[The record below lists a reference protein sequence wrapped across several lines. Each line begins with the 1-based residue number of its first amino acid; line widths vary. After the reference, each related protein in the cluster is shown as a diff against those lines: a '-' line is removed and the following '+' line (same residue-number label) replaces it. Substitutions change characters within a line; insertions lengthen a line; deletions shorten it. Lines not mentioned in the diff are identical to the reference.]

1 MKSITFIPIAEAVR
15 LYSPGEGRHFFDAA
29 SMRFFRSRLPQ
40 FAYSGPGGI
49 YFVTSEQF
57 VSGSH
62 RKPRAYTVR
71 KLTPHTG
78 EQRGSI
84 DNSSEFNTLTRYAAN
99 KIAAQLA
106 AGGFRAIISRVGAA

>member
-1 MKSITFIPIAEAVR
+1 MKTITFIPIAEAIR
-15 LYSPGEGRHFFDAA
+15 LYSPGEGRHFFDTA

-57 VSGSH
+57 VAWDGSF

-71 KLTPHTG
+71 KVTPHTA
-78 EQRGSI
+78 EQNGKVKTI
-84 DNSSEFNTLTRYAAN
+84 GEFNTLTRYAAN
-99 KIAAQLA
+99 KLAAQLA
-106 AGGFRAIISRVGAA
+106 VGE